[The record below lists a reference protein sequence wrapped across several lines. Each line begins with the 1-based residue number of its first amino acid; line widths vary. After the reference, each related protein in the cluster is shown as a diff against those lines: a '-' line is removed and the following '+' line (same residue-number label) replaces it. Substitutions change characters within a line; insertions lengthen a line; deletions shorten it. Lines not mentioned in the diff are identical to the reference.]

1 MERSR
6 QHWSKELIA
15 NVLGEKM
22 NYQLVIQFPE
32 TLPGGL
38 DELIKIEDE
47 LVMEVTNADVDGHD
61 IGSGEMNIFILTEN
75 PLDTFEQTKNVLM
88 KKNQLMSH
96 ASIAYRRL
104 DEEDYI
110 CLWPEGI
117 INFQVV

>member
-1 MERSR
+1 
-6 QHWSKELIA
+6 
-15 NVLGEKM
+15 M

-47 LVMEVTNADVDGHD
+47 LAMEVTNADVDGHD
-61 IGSGEMNIFILTEN
+61 TGSGEINIFILTEN
-75 PLDTFEQTKNVLM
+75 PIDTFEQTKNVLM
-88 KKNQLMSH
+88 KKTQLMSH

-117 INFQVV
+117 TNFQVV